1 MRSRSS
7 GHAFLS
13 RVSWSRKPSL
23 STYLSRVSFRPRATN
38 SGSSLKMARMS
49 RSVSSHDF
57 HAATH
62 LSMSSCSTGAS
73 SSISRK
79 AVEASV
85 PIPTLKPCDTEAPLY
100 FRCSM
105 SHRWLN
111 WCSAPE
117 AGRLDCVACMAKP
130 LNSSPSA
137 SCSTFSTLP
146 ACTPAGSDRASFSP
160 SCTNPKAK
168 SSIGSD
174 PTASESIQSAPAG
187 ILAIRSA

>member
-13 RVSWSRKPSL
+13 RVSWSRSPSL

-117 AGRLDCVACMAKP
+117 AGRL
-130 LNSSPSA
+130 NSSPSA
-137 SCSTFSTLP
+137 NCSTFSTLP